1 MRDGMSIVHGA
12 IGIFRAKRS
21 TRFADFSAEVAAIA
35 ARVDALALRL
45 DQAADTGSAKATKI
59 KKTR

>member
-1 MRDGMSIVHGA
+1 VDA
-12 IGIFRAKRS
+12 
-21 TRFADFSAEVAAIA
+21 TRLADFSAEVAAIA

-45 DQAADTGSAKATKI
+45 DQAADTVSAKATKI